1 MTIREC
7 AVVMA
12 YTGVTMLAGDDL
24 GEFYRYVEH
33 LLGYPVMTHELAS
46 EALWE
51 EIKRRSNDDFL
62 ALCRNRSDPRVLS
75 LEEVTAWDGPLVV
88 EERCCGGRLT
98 WALYYGEYYPA
109 LRFQLPGCVLVL
121 PTAVYGEDWRC
132 WTAWPDDDARRWPA

>member
-46 EALWE
+46 KALWE
-51 EIKRRSNDDFL
+51 EIRRRSKDDFL
-62 ALCRNRSDPRVLS
+62 TLCRNRSDDV
-75 LEEVTAWDGPLVV
+75 VTVI
-88 EERCCGGRLT
+88 RCRDCALGRRH
-98 WALYYGEYYPA
+98 G
-109 LRFQLPGCVLVL
+109 
-121 PTAVYGEDWRC
+121 DK
-132 WTAWPDDDARRWPA
+132 